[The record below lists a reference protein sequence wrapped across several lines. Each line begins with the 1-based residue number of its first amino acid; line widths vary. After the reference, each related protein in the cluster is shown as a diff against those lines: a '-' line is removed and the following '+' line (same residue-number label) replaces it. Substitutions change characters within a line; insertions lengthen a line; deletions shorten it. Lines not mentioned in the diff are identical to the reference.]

1 MNTTDKNKLIAE
13 FMGVKFDKGT
23 FYNMGYDIFSNGN
36 LYRGHELEYHK
47 SWDWLIPV
55 IKKINLQLHPDTRG
69 AWRMITHCVEY
80 KIEDVHNQVVEFIKQ
95 YNENENE
102 RLNNEY
108 ISYNDAPYGQD

>member
-1 MNTTDKNKLIAE
+1 MDTIENNKLIAE
-13 FMGVKFDKGT
+13 FMGCVENPNNGVWNTECPFEGKGH
-23 FYNMGYDIFSNGN
+23 D
-36 LYRGHELEYHK
+36 LETMKYHT

-69 AWRMITHCVEY
+69 AWRMITNCVEY
-80 KIEDVHNQVVEFIKQ
+80 KIEDVHNQVVQFINQ